1 MISTRSSFIPQLAR
15 RFESNLVIGPLR
27 RLTSNAVGR
36 YEKKLQVHSKPTL
49 EMAKAMPNGFGDM
62 DNHTLVT
69 IAAMRNHEARVE
81 IMKRHIMSVDEVSY
95 DEACKTFEVIA
106 ASNRE
111 GTFLAALPY
120 TVGVGL
126 AVTAAFGSIPMV
138 FDLGTAMSF
147 NEAYVTTDVPEG
159 RDLET
164 ALEVGA
170 WTWNWMEPPLGA
182 LSFVLLCLQF
192 SR

>member
-1 MISTRSSFIPQLAR
+1 MISTRSTFIPQLVR
-15 RFESNLVIGPLR
+15 RFQSNLVTGPLR
-27 RLTSNAVGR
+27 RLTSNAVR
-36 YEKKLQVHSKPTL
+36 RNEKKPTL

-81 IMKRHIMSVDEVSY
+81 IMKRHIMAVDEVSY
-95 DEACKTFEVIA
+95 DEACKTFELIA
-106 ASNRE
+106 AANRE
-111 GTFLAALPY
+111 GMFLAALPY

-182 LSFVLLCLQF
+182 MSFVLLCLQF